1 VEALRVAY
9 EEEIVQEVPTREN
22 MAEAPILMGATG
34 ANVSPCTSGGRAD
47 EAAPQSINVPGQAA
61 LNPGSSRESGFS
73 PSWEAALDDV
83 TSILGFFD
91 PVDLGNG
98 ELGLPGYPRAP
109 LLPAS
114 CVQVVGVQS

>member
-1 VEALRVAY
+1 MPTSSSETVRVEALRVAY

-73 PSWEAALDDV
+73 PSWEAV
-83 TSILGFFD
+83 WMM
-91 PVDLGNG
+91 
-98 ELGLPGYPRAP
+98 
-109 LLPAS
+109 
-114 CVQVVGVQS
+114 